1 MDSNII
7 VFLDDTLQAIGLQS
21 LLLDYF
27 GCTVVRCRC
36 MSEVEAADCANA
48 IIITSGNKF
57 CNAFE
62 FFSPRRSRVVIVS
75 DIASETSIS
84 ANEDEGTIVELLGAA
99 LEKQKKTRL
108 ETPAT
113 SQALS
118 HREEN
123 VLGLI
128 ARGYI
133 NKEIADMLEIS
144 INTVLTHR
152 KNIMTKL
159 GIRSVSGLSLY
170 ALMNGYVTQDDV
182 KR

>member
-75 DIASETSIS
+75 DIASGKHLYRQMMTK
-84 ANEDEGTIVELLGAA
+84 ELL
-99 LEKQKKTRL
+99 
-108 ETPAT
+108 
-113 SQALS
+113 
-118 HREEN
+118 
-123 VLGLI
+123 
-128 ARGYI
+128 
-133 NKEIADMLEIS
+133 
-144 INTVLTHR
+144 
-152 KNIMTKL
+152 
-159 GIRSVSGLSLY
+159 
-170 ALMNGYVTQDDV
+170 
-182 KR
+182 